1 MKNESL
7 VIISAV
13 LAFVF
18 TQLFRKRKT
27 VITDAKVLLELN
39 KKRRE
44 EIKQQEERIKEIEDE
59 IAREI
64 QVIERDIEGAAA
76 RLRDEFG
83 TK

>member
-44 EIKQQEERIKEIEDE
+44 EVRQQEERIKEIEDE

-64 QVIERDIEGAAA
+64 QVIERDIEGAVD